1 VTTLRD
7 LRRRLA
13 EEYPDARPL
22 VERDAQR
29 LAHPV
34 PTGIAALDRM
44 LPGGG
49 LPRGKLTAWAPDG
62 GAAAVLRAACRA
74 ALAAGERAAWIDV
87 SRTATF
93 GWAAGLGGRDA
104 GLGDREPHSNP
115 SFPRKRESRSA
126 LHATGEIPAF
136 AGMTVT
142 REAQPLVVH
151 PPDRLSALRGAE
163 LLLRSGA
170 FGLVVLEGADA
181 LGAEVVRLTRAAR
194 DGGGAF
200 VALTASTSMAALRVT
215 SRLVTHGT
223 TRAGR
228 GAIDDGL
235 SWQSDPFGD
244 PASFRTVRAEV
255 RARSLGWNAKATLR
269 FRVAPY
275 ELRCAVEPGVDR
287 RGASRP

>member
-1 VTTLRD
+1 MSAVPAPATTLRD

-29 LAHPV
+29 LAVPV
-34 PTGIAALDRM
+34 PTGIEALDRA

-49 LPRGKLTAWAPDG
+49 FPRGKLTAWTPDG

-74 ALAAGERAAWIDV
+74 VMAAGERAAWIDG

-93 GWAAGLGGRDA
+93 GWAGG
-104 GLGDREPHSNP
+104 S
-115 SFPRKRESRSA
+115 
-126 LHATGEIPAF
+126 GE
-136 AGMTVT
+136 
-142 REAQPLVVH
+142 REAFRPQGAMMKHGPTGIRGGDNAAAVRPDPRSPDLIPLVVH
-151 PPDRLSALRGAE
+151 PPDRLSALKGAE

-181 LGAEVVRLTRAAR
+181 LGPEVVRLTRAAR

-200 VALTASTSMAALRVT
+200 VALTTVGSMAALRVT
-215 SRLVTHGT
+215 SRLVTHGSAH
-223 TRAGR
+223 RSGPSEE
-228 GAIDDGL
+228 DGL
-235 SWQSDPFGD
+235 RWQSDPFGD
-244 PASFRTVRAEV
+244 PASFRSVRAEV
-255 RARSLGWNAKATLR
+255 RIRSLGWNAKASLV

>member
-1 VTTLRD
+1 MAGI
-7 LRRRLA
+7 RR
-13 EEYPDARPL
+13 
-22 VERDAQR
+22 
-29 LAHPV
+29 
-34 PTGIAALDRM
+34 G
-44 LPGGG
+44 
-49 LPRGKLTAWAPDG
+49 DG
-62 GAAAVLRAACRA
+62 G
-74 ALAAGERAAWIDV
+74 ESTPSPK
-87 SRTATF
+87 SRPPT
-93 GWAAGLGGRDA
+93 
-104 GLGDREPHSNP
+104 H
-115 SFPRKRESRSA
+115 
-126 LHATGEIPAF
+126 
-136 AGMTVT
+136 
-142 REAQPLVVH
+142 QPLVVH

-223 TRAGR
+223 TRAAREGR
-228 GAIDDGL
+228 GAGDEGQPDGL

-287 RGASRP
+287 RGASRA